1 MKVLFVTAE
10 CYPFLKTGGL
20 ADVAFAL
27 PQELKHHATDIRV
40 VMPKYGKITQQ
51 YREKMQHLFHFFVDF
66 GEHRQYC
73 GVDYLE
79 YEGMHYY
86 FIDNEYYFNR
96 DGAYGYAD
104 DCERFAFFNKAVLDC
119 LYGIDFWP
127 EVLHLNDWHT
137 GMIGPLLDAHYRHD
151 YRYRNMRTIMTIHN
165 LQHQGIFASQ
175 DIWRNYGITIESE
188 VGGKCR
194 WNGDLNHLKAG
205 IECATVVTTVSPTYA
220 HEIQTPTYGEG
231 LDGFLR
237 YHSHKLVG
245 ILNGLNTELY
255 NPATD
260 TALVE
265 HYTEKTIEQKMV
277 NKLALQQEAGV
288 NVAPNRPVFGMV
300 TRLSDQKG
308 LDLVMGA
315 IGHLVYCGCQLI
327 VLGTGEAHYET
338 MLAEW
343 AKTHS
348 DSVSVRLQF
357 DESYARRIYAGSDFF
372 LMPSRFEPCGLSQ
385 LIAMRYGSL
394 PVVRLTGGLVDTV
407 NALHY
412 GANYATG
419 FGFEHYDLAG
429 LTYAINQAADVY
441 YEQPGLFARMQQNAM
456 QENFSWATIA
466 TRYRML
472 YDRF

>member
-1 MKVLFVTAE
+1 M
-10 CYPFLKTGGL
+10 
-20 ADVAFAL
+20 
-27 PQELKHHATDIRV
+27 
-40 VMPKYGKITQQ
+40 
-51 YREKMQHLFHFFVDF
+51 
-66 GEHRQYC
+66 
-73 GVDYLE
+73 
-79 YEGMHYY
+79 
-86 FIDNEYYFNR
+86 
-96 DGAYGYAD
+96 
-104 DCERFAFFNKAVLDC
+104 
-119 LYGIDFWP
+119 
-127 EVLHLNDWHT
+127 
-137 GMIGPLLDAHYRHD
+137 
-151 YRYRNMRTIMTIHN
+151 
-165 LQHQGIFASQ
+165 
-175 DIWRNYGITIESE
+175 
-188 VGGKCR
+188 
-194 WNGDLNHLKAG
+194 
-205 IECATVVTTVSPTYA
+205 
-220 HEIQTPTYGEG
+220 
-231 LDGFLR
+231 DGFLR

-245 ILNGLNTELY
+245 ILNGLNTNLY

-265 HYTEKTIEQKMV
+265 NYTEQTIEQKMV

-288 NVAPNRPVFGMV
+288 SVAPNRPVFGMV

-357 DESYARRIYAGSDFF
+357 DENYARRIYAGSDFF

-429 LTYAINQAADVY
+429 LTYAINQAADIY
-441 YEQPGLFARMQQNAM
+441 YEQPGLFAQMQQNAM

-472 YDRF
+472 YDRV